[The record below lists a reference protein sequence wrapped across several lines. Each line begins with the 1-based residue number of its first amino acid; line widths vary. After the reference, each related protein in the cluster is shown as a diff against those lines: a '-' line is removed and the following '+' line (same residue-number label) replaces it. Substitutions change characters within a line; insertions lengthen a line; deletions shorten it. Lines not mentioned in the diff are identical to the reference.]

1 MPTLPDPP
9 RSMKLKPS
17 GEVDYAVA
25 LREQREKAGGNALA
39 SPMDYL
45 KRTSTP
51 RRDRPPP
58 ADPLSSGPV
67 QYQSPQRPAAV
78 TGRADA
84 GGRPATA
91 GGPAVRPASAALHMS
106 ELDFHLSRVIELLR
120 RSDRGPLPTGIADK
134 VHRIAAFD
142 DVVRR

>member
-1 MPTLPDPP
+1 
-9 RSMKLKPS
+9 MKLKPS
-17 GEVDYAVA
+17 GDVDYSIA
-25 LREQREKAGGNALA
+25 LREQREKAGGGALA

-58 ADPLSSGPV
+58 RDPLSTGPV
-67 QYQSPQRPAAV
+67 QYESPARPAAV

-84 GGRPATA
+84 GIRPGTA
-91 GGPAVRPASAALHMS
+91 AAGSSARPASAALHMS

-142 DVVRR
+142 DVVRRTHGVD